1 MKKALLTLALAA
13 FAFAANAQFVVGG
26 MIDYNTWGYNNSTEN
41 VIGGAAPTTTVIP
54 GSPWSNSNTS
64 SLSILPKIGYNLND
78 KMQVGVSFGMVWD
91 KVVDYSGYLLEYGA
105 VDNFEGWQKTTQSAI
120 QIAPYF
126 RYNITDFKG
135 FTLFCEAQLAFTFGL
150 NPSIHDYH
158 CAYTYLGTSFDEAD
172 VDLMEG
178 RKDTYT
184 SIAFTVVPGLNYKFN
199 DKFSADLYID
209 LLGLGFSHRTDKSF
223 RDWNVIG
230 GAPAGT
236 PANTTENVETQNN
249 FYLTANA
256 NAQTLRDHLNAFR
269 LGFNYHF

>member
-13 FAFAANAQFVVGG
+13 FSFAANAQFVVGG
-26 MIDYNTWGYNNSTEN
+26 QIGYNTWGYNNSTEN
-41 VIGGAAPTTTVIP
+41 VIAGGTPTTIITP
-54 GSPWSNSNTS
+54 GSPWSNTNIS
-64 SLSILPKIGYNLND
+64 SLTILPKIGYQLSDN
-78 KMQVGVSFGMVWD
+78 MQVGLSFGLTFD
-91 KVVDYSGYLLEYGA
+91 KTVDYSGYLAEYAA
-105 VDNFEGWQKTTQSAI
+105 VDDFEGYVTTKQKGI

-126 RYNITDFKG
+126 RYNVTEFG
-135 FTLFCEAQLAFTFGL
+135 NFTLFCEAQLAFTFGL

-158 CAYTYLGTSFDEAD
+158 CAYTYLGTSYDAIND
-172 VDLMEG
+172 DLMEG

-184 SIAFTVVPGLNYKFN
+184 EIALTIVPGLNYKFN

-209 LLGLGFSHRTDKSF
+209 LLGLGFQHRTDKSF

-236 PANTTENVETQNN
+236 PDNTTETVQARNY

-256 NAQTLRDHLNAFR
+256 SAQDLAAHLNMFR

>member
-26 MIDYNTWGYNNSTEN
+26 MIDYNTWGYNNSNEN
-41 VIGGAAPTTTVIP
+41 VIAGGTPTTTVIP
-54 GSPWSNSNTS
+54 GSPWSNTNTS
-64 SLSILPKIGYNLND
+64 DLTILPKIGYNLND
-78 KMQVGVSFGMVWD
+78 KMQVGVAFGMTFS
-91 KVVDYSGYLLEYGA
+91 KIVDYSGYLAEYAA
-105 VDNFEGWQKTTQSAI
+105 VDDFEGYVITKQKSV

-126 RYNITDFKG
+126 RYNLTEFKG
-135 FTLFCEAQLAFTFGL
+135 FTLFCEAQLGFTFGL
-150 NPSIHDYH
+150 NPYMHDYH
-158 CAYTYLGTSFDEAD
+158 CAYTYLGTSYDKAD
-172 VDLMEG
+172 VDLMDG

-184 SIAFTVVPGLNYKFN
+184 EIALTIVPGLNYKFN
-199 DKFSADLYID
+199 DKFSADLYVD
-209 LLGLGFSHRTDKSF
+209 LLGLGFNHRTDKSF

-236 PANTTENVETQNN
+236 PTNTTETVENRNN

-256 NAQTLRDHLNAFR
+256 GAQTLWNHLNAFR